1 LLPPTGACI
10 WLPDEMPVLLPS
22 SLDELE
28 PEPESDEPEPESS
41 DVLDVE
47 FVGVVAAD
55 E

>member
-1 LLPPTGACI
+1 LLPPTGACV

-28 PEPESDEPEPESS
+28 PESDEPEPESF

>member
-10 WLPDEMPVLLPS
+10 WLPDEMPLLLPS

-28 PEPESDEPEPESS
+28 PESDEPEPESS
-41 DVLDVE
+41 EVLDVE
-47 FVGVVAAD
+47 LVGVAAD